1 MLYLFADRSDFI
13 QDLPA
18 QCMKA
23 PLFFLLITLSGLE
36 VKAEVLQCDRIA
48 NEKIHHHK
56 VTGVISSP
64 ALTPHIVQ
72 VVENHL
78 ITSALTGLTGIW
90 PKLLFQEV
98 TDSKATRPF
107 FFPDAYLFHSLK
119 CLLYFSFESVCL
131 FFPAAGFG
139 CTFVCCNKELIT
151 Y

>member
-1 MLYLFADRSDFI
+1 VFHLFADRSDFS

-23 PLFFLLITLSGLE
+23 PLFFLHITLSGLE
-36 VKAEVLQCDRIA
+36 VKTEVLQCGRIV
-48 NEKIHHHK
+48 NEQIHHHK
-56 VTGVISSP
+56 VTGVIRSP

-78 ITSALTGLTGIW
+78 ITSALTCRTGIW
-90 PKLLFQEV
+90 PKLIFQEV

-107 FFPDAYLFHSLK
+107 FPDAYLLRSLK

-139 CTFVCCNKELIT
+139 CTFVCCNKEPFTL
-151 Y
+151 